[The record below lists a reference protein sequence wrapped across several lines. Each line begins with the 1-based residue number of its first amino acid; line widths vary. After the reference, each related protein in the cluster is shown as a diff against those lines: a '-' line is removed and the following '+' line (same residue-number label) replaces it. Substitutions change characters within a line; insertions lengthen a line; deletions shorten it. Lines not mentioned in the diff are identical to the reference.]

1 MLNRYWEGRN
11 IMPNLDRKLDEAKEL
26 GSLEADVAMLKDQM
40 KTLQFRLWGL
50 LSGIIVAVAGA
61 GATWYFS

>member
-1 MLNRYWEGRN
+1 
-11 IMPNLDRKLDEAKEL
+11 MPNLDRKLDEAEEHGEL
-26 GSLEADVAMLKDQM
+26 KADVAMLKEQM

-50 LSGIIVAVAGA
+50 LSGAILAVIGA